1 MRKFLLAILVLAS
14 LLLFTS
20 HAANAIVDVE
30 ARYWFTNLDA
40 NIETS
45 SGTVAGTDLNLVSDL
60 GIDDHESFP
69 EGRITLEF
77 GHTRL
82 RYAYMPLSWS
92 GNTTISRNLS
102 FAGKTFPL
110 STQVSTDVQFDY
122 HRFSY
127 EYDFIDKLNN
137 RFGIIVEVKYL
148 DGRVNLKDA
157 AFGLDE
163 STRLQIPIP
172 AVGVGGELA
181 IPFLANIRAEIT
193 AMGLGSLA
201 YVIDG
206 EANIGFKP
214 LPFVNVSAGYRY
226 LKFHFDRDSD
236 TGGVTLRGPFVT
248 ISANF

>member
-1 MRKFLLAILVLAS
+1 MRRFLLALSVLVS
-14 LLLFTS
+14 VLLLSS
-20 HAANAIVDVE
+20 HANAIVDVE

-40 NIETS
+40 NIEAS
-45 SGTVAGTDLNLVSDL
+45 SGAVIGTDLNLVSDL

-69 EGRITLEF
+69 EGRITLEL
-77 GHTRL
+77 GHNRL

-92 GNTTISRNLS
+92 GNTTISSSLS
-102 FAGKTFPL
+102 FAGMIFPS
-110 STQVSTDVQFDY
+110 STRVSTDVQFDY

-137 RFGIIVEVKYL
+137 RLGLIVEVKYL

-181 IPFLANIRAEIT
+181 IPFLANVRAEIT
-193 AMGLGSLA
+193 AMSLGSLA
-201 YVIDG
+201 YVVDG
-206 EANIGFKP
+206 EVNIGFKP

-226 LKFHFDRDSD
+226 LRFHIEQD
-236 TGGVTLRGPFVT
+236 TDIGSVTLRGPFIT
-248 ISANF
+248 LSANF